1 MSDGEQQSLLTI
13 EDELGMLPGGDL
25 SRVINRGEESGRYT
39 AGRLQSQRPEIY
51 RAARALIRAGLGLQE
66 VASELNLHF
75 YTVQSVAAQDVDAV
89 AVGKKHTARLAGH
102 VGRRALERVADYLE
116 AHTIQTAGDAQRLA
130 TVAGIA
136 IDKAQ
141 LLDGEP
147 TAIHATS
154 GPSLIDAS
162 ALLRD
167 LLPRSVTAAD
177 GSDQK
182 GEFEAA
188 AVVAGGGQVA
198 AARWRRAQ
206 VLPDSASGVNIAGS
220 GLGKPT
226 GAGNAAFSRDLSRFD
241 GITEAIE
248 ADYKP
253 GAGEAGAAAGAGEAG
268 AAAGAGEAAGSDKGG
283 RGGPAKFARS
293 YPINES
299 EA

>member
-1 MSDGEQQSLLTI
+1 MSEQQSLLTI
-13 EDELGMLPGGDL
+13 EDELGISTGGDL
-25 SRVINRGEESGRYT
+25 SRVINRGEEAGRYT

-51 RAARALIRAGLGLQE
+51 RAARALLRAGLGLQE
-66 VASELNLHF
+66 VAVELNLHF
-75 YTVQSVAAQDVDAV
+75 YTVQGVAAQDVDAV

-116 AHTIQTAGDAQRLA
+116 AHTIETAGDAQRLA

-154 GPSLIDAS
+154 GPSLVDAS

-167 LLPRSVTAAD
+167 LLPRSVSAAD
-177 GSDQK
+177 GSAQK
-182 GEFEAA
+182 GEFAA
-188 AVVAGGGQVA
+188 AVVSGGGLVA
-198 AARWRRAQ
+198 AAVRRR
-206 VLPDSASGVNIAGS
+206 VEVGPDSASGVNIDLS

-241 GITEAIE
+241 GAKGAID
-248 ADYKP
+248 ADYEP
-253 GAGEAGAAAGAGEAG
+253 GAGEAV
-268 AAAGAGEAAGSDKGG
+268 GSDKGG
-283 RGGPAKFARS
+283 AGGVG
-293 YPINES
+293 
-299 EA
+299 

>member
-1 MSDGEQQSLLTI
+1 MTEQQSLLTI

-39 AGRLQSQRPEIY
+39 AGRLQSQRPEIF

-75 YTVQSVAAQDVDAV
+75 YTVQGVAAQDTDAV

-116 AHTIQTAGDAQRLA
+116 SHTIETAGDAQRLA

-154 GPSLIDAS
+154 GPSLVDAS

-167 LLPRSVTAAD
+167 LLPRSVSAAD

-188 AVVAGGGQVA
+188 AVVTGGGLVA
-198 AARWRRAQ
+198 AAVRRRAE
-206 VLPDSASGVNIAGS
+206 VSPDSASGVNIDVS
-220 GLGKPT
+220 SLGKPF
-226 GAGNAAFSRDLSRFD
+226 GAGNDAVSRDLSRFD
-241 GITEAIE
+241 GAKGAID
-248 ADYKP
+248 ADYEP
-253 GAGEAGAAAGAGEAG
+253 GAGEAVGSNKGGAGG
-268 AAAGAGEAAGSDKGG
+268 VG
-283 RGGPAKFARS
+283 
-293 YPINES
+293 
-299 EA
+299 